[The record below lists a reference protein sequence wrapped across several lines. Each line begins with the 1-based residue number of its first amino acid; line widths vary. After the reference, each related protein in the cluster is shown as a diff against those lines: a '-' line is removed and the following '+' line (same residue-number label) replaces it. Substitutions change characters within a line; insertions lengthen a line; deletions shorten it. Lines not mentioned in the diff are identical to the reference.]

1 MYMIQNKIKFGFTL
15 TYTCLIMNKNIK
27 YMCTLHVED
36 FDKIRKNDV
45 TLRSDNTIFEVIIA
59 PTLNEF

>member
-45 TLRSDNTIFEVIIA
+45 TLKRDK
-59 PTLNEF
+59 